1 MVISFWTGSLCQ
13 QRSVSLSFPHTHTP
27 HADIASFCYHFLQF
41 VDWHSVGK
49 KLVQIPGEHGS
60 LCHVCKRLLWIPFVY
75 PLGVV
80 ETGLFVKMAYRAYF
94 GQADGTVIVL
104 QLAPDW
110 ESYISIRHGGDT

>member
-1 MVISFWTGSLCQ
+1 MAVCVMCVNVCYGV
-13 QRSVSLSFPHTHTP
+13 RLS
-27 HADIASFCYHFLQF
+27 I
-41 VDWHSVGK
+41 
-49 KLVQIPGEHGS
+49 
-60 LCHVCKRLLWIPFVY
+60 Y

-80 ETGLFVKMAYRAYF
+80 ETGLFVNMAYRAYF